1 MKKNVIAF
9 VTMGAVGAAA
19 VGIAVASQPSVF
31 AMPENY
37 LVNATEKR
45 ASEMTAQ
52 QMLDWLK
59 KSGYKFVLETT
70 EIPKDKTFI
79 INLDGAKPE
88 DAIPAIARALNLNWS
103 KRGDVYVLSR
113 SADIFNWSTNP
124 EIAGK
129 HHFKFGDDGSGFSLH
144 LDGALAEL
152 HESLKNL
159 KGLEFNGKKWDDL
172 TDEEKAKF
180 KADMEKMRDEIQ
192 KSFRDMK
199 FDFDMDFPKIH
210 LHGLSDK
217 EKAEI
222 EKEMKT
228 LREELKRD
236 FGKDGKVRIE
246 IDEEIRKAMEDARS
260 EIKDATAKIKIQT
273 ENVGKLIRSLTPA
286 QKKLMQE
293 RGYLKPS
300 DLTPEQK
307 KMVDGLDYKGTYN
320 ISLKTDDGEIRIK
333 SDGK

>member
-1 MKKNVIAF
+1 M
-9 VTMGAVGAAA
+9 
-19 VGIAVASQPSVF
+19 
-31 AMPENY
+31 
-37 LVNATEKR
+37 
-45 ASEMTAQ
+45 
-52 QMLDWLK
+52 
-59 KSGYKFVLETT
+59 
-70 EIPKDKTFI
+70 
-79 INLDGAKPE
+79 
-88 DAIPAIARALNLNWS
+88 
-103 KRGDVYVLSR
+103 
-113 SADIFNWSTNP
+113 
-124 EIAGK
+124 
-129 HHFKFGDDGSGFSLH
+129 
-144 LDGALAEL
+144 
-152 HESLKNL
+152 
-159 KGLEFNGKKWDDL
+159 EFNGKKWDDL